1 MPRLIAFAICFFW
14 MAAHLLAALAAM
26 GLAPVGYLAMSQMGQ
41 SGAVAGLALAAAHG
55 AVAAGFLWA
64 FGAVMLD
71 EGAGAREIGFAVNAA
86 FGGAILLAAASLL
99 LMPVTADGGSA
110 HVLFVQL
117 AALGATYAAI
127 HAEVVGS
134 AQADQGATRGS
145 DVGMA
150 SREGEDEGQ
159 TRLVGC
165 TPHASLGEVLSFR
178 RSSPCV
184 V

>member
-26 GLAPVGYLAMSQMGQ
+26 DLAPAGYLAMSQMGQ

-127 HAEVVGS
+127 HAEVAGS
-134 AQADQGATRGS
+134 AQADAPARAEVAQRMAVGAAHDSMLAALSGRG
-145 DVGMA
+145 GT
-150 SREGEDEGQ
+150 GEERG
-159 TRLVGC
+159 
-165 TPHASLGEVLSFR
+165 
-178 RSSPCV
+178 
-184 V
+184 